1 MILPNQL
8 TVLRIALTPAFIV
21 FLLFGNGPYNLIIAS
36 GIFAIAALTDLYD
49 GMIARKYGTVSR
61 WGAFVDPLA
70 DKILLST
77 AFFGLVM
84 LGYLK
89 LWMVLA
95 VIFRDAVITGVR
107 AYGLR
112 KNKHIKTEKFA
123 KWKTTFQIS
132 LISLILIYE
141 NLIHN
146 PFGKSL
152 KIEYQNIVDQSGI
165 FYAAMLF
172 IVFITMYSGISYLI
186 GNRRF
191 VKQMAVRIYRTILN
205 SQ

>member
-21 FLLFGNGPYNLIIAS
+21 FLLFGNGSYNLIIAS

-172 IVFITMYSGISYLI
+172 IVFITMYSGISYVI

>member
-8 TVLRIALTPAFIV
+8 TVLRIALTPAFII
-21 FLLFGNGPYNLIIAS
+21 FLLFGDGAYNLIIATA
-36 GIFAIAALTDLYD
+36 IFAVAALTDLYD
-49 GMIARKYGTVSR
+49 GMIARKYGTVSK
-61 WGAFVDPLA
+61 WGTYVDPLA

-77 AFFGLVM
+77 AFIGLVV

-89 LWMVLA
+89 LWMVLI
-95 VIFRDAVITGVR
+95 VIIRDAIITGVR

-112 KNKHIKTEKFA
+112 KNRPIKTEKFA

-152 KIEYQNIVDQSGI
+152 KIEYQNIVEQSGI
-165 FYAAMLF
+165 FNIVMLF
-172 IVFITMYSGISYLI
+172 IVFITIYSGISYLI

-191 VKQMAVRIYRTILN
+191 VKQMAVRIYRIILN

>member
-152 KIEYQNIVDQSGI
+152 KIEYQNIVNQSGL

-172 IVFITMYSGISYLI
+172 IVFITIYSGISYLI

>member
-8 TVLRIALTPAFIV
+8 TVLRIALTPAFII
-21 FLLFGNGPYNLIIAS
+21 FLLFGDGAYNLIIATVIY
-36 GIFAIAALTDLYD
+36 GIAALTDLYD

-61 WGAFVDPLA
+61 WGTYVDPLA

-77 AFFGLVM
+77 AFIGLVV

-89 LWMVLA
+89 LWMVLI
-95 VIFRDAVITGVR
+95 VIIRDAIITGVR

-112 KNKHIKTEKFA
+112 KNRPIKTEKFA

-152 KIEYQNIVDQSGI
+152 KIEYQNIVEQSGI
-165 FYAAMLF
+165 FNIVMLF
-172 IVFITMYSGISYLI
+172 IVLITIYSGISYLI

-191 VKQMAVRIYRTILN
+191 VKQMAVMIYRTILN

>member
-21 FLLFGNGPYNLIIAS
+21 FLLFGHGSYNLIIATV
-36 GIFAIAALTDLYD
+36 IFAVASLTDLYD
-49 GMIARKYGTVSR
+49 GMIARKYGSVSK
-61 WGAFVDPLA
+61 WGTFVDPLA

-77 AFFGLVM
+77 AFIGLVL

-89 LWMVLA
+89 LWMVLI
-95 VIFRDAVITGVR
+95 VIIRDAIITGVR
-107 AYGLR
+107 AYGVR
-112 KNKHIKTEKFA
+112 KNKPIKTEKFA

-132 LISLILIYE
+132 LISIILIYE

-146 PFGKSL
+146 PFGISL
-152 KIEYQNIVDQSGI
+152 KIEYQNIVDQSGF
-165 FYAAMLF
+165 FYAVMLF
-172 IVFITMYSGISYLI
+172 IVFITIYSGISYLI

-191 VKQMAVRIYRTILN
+191 VKQMAIGIYRTILN

>member
-21 FLLFGNGPYNLIIAS
+21 FLLFGNGSYNLIIAT

-89 LWMVLA
+89 LWMVLT

-165 FYAAMLF
+165 FYAVMLF
-172 IVFITMYSGISYLI
+172 IVFITIYSGISYLI

-191 VKQMAVRIYRTILN
+191 VKQMAVGIYRTILN

>member
-21 FLLFGNGPYNLIIAS
+21 FLLFGNGSYNLIIAS

-107 AYGLR
+107 AYGLK

-152 KIEYQNIVDQSGI
+152 KIEYQNIVEQSGI

-172 IVFITMYSGISYLI
+172 IVFITIYSGISYLV

-191 VKQMAVRIYRTILN
+191 VKQMAVGIYRTILN

>member
-21 FLLFGNGPYNLIIAS
+21 FLLFGDGSYNLIIAT
-36 GIFAIAALTDLYD
+36 AIYAVAALTDLYD
-49 GMIARKYGTVSR
+49 GMIARKYGTVSK
-61 WGAFVDPLA
+61 WGTYVDPLA

-77 AFFGLVM
+77 AFIGLVV

-89 LWMVLA
+89 LWMVLI

-112 KNKHIKTEKFA
+112 KNKPIKTEKFA

-132 LISLILIYE
+132 LISMILIYE
-141 NLIHN
+141 NLINN

-165 FYAAMLF
+165 FNIVMLF
-172 IVFITMYSGISYLI
+172 IVFITIYSGISYLI

-191 VKQMAVRIYRTILN
+191 VKQMAVGIYRTILN

>member
-21 FLLFGNGPYNLIIAS
+21 FLLFGSGSYNLIIAT

-89 LWMVLA
+89 LWMVLT

-152 KIEYQNIVDQSGI
+152 KIEYQNIVNQSGI

-172 IVFITMYSGISYLI
+172 IVFITIYSGISYLI

>member
-21 FLLFGNGPYNLIIAS
+21 FLLFGNGSYNLIIAS

-49 GMIARKYGTVSR
+49 GMIARKYGTVSK

-89 LWMVLA
+89 LWMVLT

-112 KNKHIKTEKFA
+112 KNKYIKTEKFA

-152 KIEYQNIVDQSGI
+152 KIEYQNIVDQSGM
-165 FYAAMLF
+165 FYAVMLF
-172 IVFITMYSGISYLI
+172 IVFITIYSGISYLI

-191 VKQMAVRIYRTILN
+191 VKQMAVGIYRTILN

>member
-21 FLLFGNGPYNLIIAS
+21 FLLFGHGSYNLIIATV
-36 GIFAIAALTDLYD
+36 IFAVASLTDLYD
-49 GMIARKYGTVSR
+49 GMIARKYGSVSK
-61 WGAFVDPLA
+61 WGTFVDPLA

-77 AFFGLVM
+77 AFIGLVL

-89 LWMVLA
+89 LWMVLI
-95 VIFRDAVITGVR
+95 VIIRDAIITGVR
-107 AYGLR
+107 AYGVR
-112 KNKHIKTEKFA
+112 KNKPIKTEKFA

-132 LISLILIYE
+132 LISIILIYE

-146 PFGKSL
+146 PFGISL

-165 FYAAMLF
+165 FYAVMLF
-172 IVFITMYSGISYLI
+172 IVSITIYSGISYLI

>member
-1 MILPNQL
+1 
-8 TVLRIALTPAFIV
+8 
-21 FLLFGNGPYNLIIAS
+21 
-36 GIFAIAALTDLYD
+36 
-49 GMIARKYGTVSR
+49 
-61 WGAFVDPLA
+61 
-70 DKILLST
+70 
-77 AFFGLVM
+77 
-84 LGYLK
+84 
-89 LWMVLA
+89 MVLI

-141 NLIHN
+141 NVIHN
-146 PFGKSL
+146 QFGKIL
-152 KIEYQNIVDQSGI
+152 KIEFQNIVDHSGI
-165 FYAAMLF
+165 FFAVMLF
-172 IVFITMYSGISYLI
+172 IVFITIYSGISDLI

-191 VKQMAVRIYRTILN
+191 VKQMAVGIYRTILN

>member
-21 FLLFGNGPYNLIIAS
+21 FLLFGNGSYNLIIAS

-77 AFFGLVM
+77 AFFGLVI

-107 AYGLR
+107 AYGLK

-152 KIEYQNIVDQSGI
+152 KIEYQNIVEQSGI

-172 IVFITMYSGISYLI
+172 IVFITIYSGISYLV

-191 VKQMAVRIYRTILN
+191 VKQMAVGIYRTILN

>member
-21 FLLFGNGPYNLIIAS
+21 FLLFGHGSYNLIIATV
-36 GIFAIAALTDLYD
+36 IFAVASLTDLYD
-49 GMIARKYGTVSR
+49 GMIARKYGSVSK
-61 WGAFVDPLA
+61 WGTFVDPLA

-77 AFFGLVM
+77 AFIGLVL

-89 LWMVLA
+89 LWMVLI
-95 VIFRDAVITGVR
+95 VIIRDAIITGVR
-107 AYGLR
+107 AYGVR
-112 KNKHIKTEKFA
+112 KNKPIKTEKFA

-132 LISLILIYE
+132 LISIILIYE

-146 PFGKSL
+146 PFGISL
-152 KIEYQNIVDQSGI
+152 KIEYQNIVDQSGF
-165 FYAAMLF
+165 FYAVMLF
-172 IVFITMYSGISYLI
+172 IVLITIYSGISYLI

-191 VKQMAVRIYRTILN
+191 VKQMAIGIYRTILN

>member
-8 TVLRIALTPAFIV
+8 TVLRIALTPAFFV
-21 FLLFGNGPYNLIIAS
+21 FLIFGDGSYNLIIATA
-36 GIFAIAALTDLYD
+36 IFAVAALTDLYD
-49 GMIARKYGTVSR
+49 GMIARKYGSVTK
-61 WGAFVDPLA
+61 WGTYVDPLA

-77 AFFGLVM
+77 AFIGLVV

-89 LWMVLA
+89 LWMVLI
-95 VIFRDAVITGVR
+95 VIIRDAIITGVR

-112 KNKHIKTEKFA
+112 KNRPIKTEKFA

-152 KIEYQNIVDQSGI
+152 KIEYQNIVEQSGI
-165 FYAAMLF
+165 FNIVMLF
-172 IVFITMYSGISYLI
+172 IVLITIYSGISYLI

-191 VKQMAVRIYRTILN
+191 VKQMAVMIYRTILN

>member
-21 FLLFGNGPYNLIIAS
+21 FLLFGDGSYNLIIATV
-36 GIFAIAALTDLYD
+36 IFAVASLTDLYD
-49 GMIARKYGTVSR
+49 GMIARKYGSVSK
-61 WGAFVDPLA
+61 WGTFVDPLA

-77 AFFGLVM
+77 AFIGLVL

-89 LWMVLA
+89 LWMVLI
-95 VIFRDAVITGVR
+95 VIIRDAIITGVR
-107 AYGLR
+107 AYGVR
-112 KNKHIKTEKFA
+112 KNKPIKTEKFA

-132 LISLILIYE
+132 LISIILIYE

-146 PFGKSL
+146 PFGISL

-165 FYAAMLF
+165 FYAVMLF
-172 IVFITMYSGISYLI
+172 ILSITIYSGISYLI

>member
-21 FLLFGNGPYNLIIAS
+21 FLLFGNGSYNLIIAT

-89 LWMVLA
+89 LWMVLT

-112 KNKHIKTEKFA
+112 KNKYIKTEKFA

-152 KIEYQNIVDQSGI
+152 KIEYQNIVDQSGM
-165 FYAAMLF
+165 FYAVMLF
-172 IVFITMYSGISYLI
+172 IVFITIYSGISYLI

-191 VKQMAVRIYRTILN
+191 VKQMAVGIYRTILN